1 MAQWIQLI
9 TPISPRLALRLK
21 SLLAMR
27 PISRLAASLASFP
40 RERSN
45 LFALRQPAKPTAAML
60 RMALSRLSWAFDMK
74 LWGKWFIAFIVAVAA
89 VALVISSNA
98 TDFPLG
104 TVAFSQNTTLSIAS
118 PNTNAT
124 SSVLY
129 VEKNCFHAIQVT
141 LSTNLVSTASFVIDG
156 SLDNTNW
163 VPLTTTNT
171 IANTGGT

>member
-1 MAQWIQLI
+1 
-9 TPISPRLALRLK
+9 
-21 SLLAMR
+21 
-27 PISRLAASLASFP
+27 
-40 RERSN
+40 
-45 LFALRQPAKPTAAML
+45 
-60 RMALSRLSWAFDMK
+60 MK

-104 TVAFSQNTTLSIAS
+104 TVAFSQNTTIPIAS

-171 IANTGGT
+171 IANTGGTTLFSYAGAMTYMRVRSTISTNAVGNIIYLGGQ